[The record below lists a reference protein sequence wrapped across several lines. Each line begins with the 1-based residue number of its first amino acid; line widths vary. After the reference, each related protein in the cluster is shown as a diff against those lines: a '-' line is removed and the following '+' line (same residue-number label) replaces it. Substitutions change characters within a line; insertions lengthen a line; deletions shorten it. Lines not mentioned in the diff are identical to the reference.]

1 MAIDITPFIQQLS
14 GELDDKA
21 YKASDSLGRIGTESV
36 VDEMINLLNHP
47 NAESRY
53 LAARTLGLVENNAK
67 GLDPLMEAI
76 QKDENKEMAGD
87 FLAVLDGFD
96 VSSIYVELFR
106 LYLFGNFRVSM
117 LAKDLLDHKE
127 FNITSRVLK
136 KARKHWHHY
145 SNNVK
150 LDETFELR
158 KIEVEEMLND
168 LEGFLKEDV
177 T

>member
-14 GELDDKA
+14 GELDEKA

-47 NAESRY
+47 NPESRY
-53 LAARTLGLVENNAK
+53 LAVRTLGLIKHNEKA
-67 GLDPLMEAI
+67 LSPLLEAI
-76 QKDENKEMAGD
+76 QKEENKKMAGD

-96 VSSIYVELFR
+96 ISDIYVELFR
-106 LYLFGNFRVSM
+106 IYLFGNFRVSM
-117 LAKDLLDHKE
+117 LAKDLLDHEE
-127 FNITSRVLK
+127 FNISPRVLK
-136 KARKHWHHY
+136 KARKHWNHY

-150 LDETFELR
+150 IDDAYELR

-168 LEGFLKEDV
+168 LEEFIKDDV
-177 T
+177 P